1 MNDLQFFLT
10 QKSINN
16 IKEELK
22 TKNIR
27 QILND
32 IALDNLSKINNTT
45 N

>member
-1 MNDLQFFLT
+1 MNKLQYFLT

-32 IALDNLSKINNTT
+32 IALDNLTKQKTKQ
-45 N
+45 